1 MLSGSAIQLL
11 KETKFNNSR
20 LIGGVIYTCR
30 CQARIQGYN
39 KLQLYIGKKPG
50 HQYNW
55 KKIQYPNLVPHP
67 CASLKRAR
75 KGEDVLISSS
85 PLTPVLQRV
94 LMKDIKQVS
103 IKLSCCCDFKCL
115 FYGDFSLHFTSI
127 ISLS

>member
-39 KLQLYIGKKPG
+39 KLQLYIGKKLVINAIG
-50 HQYNW
+50 
-55 KKIQYPNLVPHP
+55 KKSTFQILW
-67 CASLKRAR
+67 ASLQRAR